1 VGAKAGSKRS
11 PLRSA
16 ARGLPWKRAVADDNR
31 KAADEAHLRAL
42 KDDWLEAVRANIVW
56 RMTEDLFLR
65 ALGAPEPRVM
75 TVPPAGQ
82 VVVLTVKPAFSFP
95 LTLWYETSGGAA
107 GAVLGAASMSGHDLL
122 MAAGA
127 LSQGKAPPPAPSA
140 RRKAIALDALHGG
153 DVGDALARANL
164 YALSS
169 KPLTGTDGMTIAVQ
183 ARSGA
188 RGFHAFD
195 AWEPRG
201 DHVRVL
207 RALCAPAA
215 LCFTGAEWITSVA
228 NEALR
233 QAAANEAGGA

>member
-1 VGAKAGSKRS
+1 
-11 PLRSA
+11 
-16 ARGLPWKRAVADDNR
+16 
-31 KAADEAHLRAL
+31 
-42 KDDWLEAVRANIVW
+42 
-56 RMTEDLFLR
+56 MTADLFLR
-65 ALGAPEPRVM
+65 ALGVPDPRSM

-82 VVVLTVKPAFSFP
+82 VVVLTVKPAFSLP

-107 GAVLGAASMSGHDLL
+107 GAALGAASMSGHDLL
-122 MAAGA
+122 TAVGA
-127 LSQGKAPPPAPSA
+127 LSQGKPLPSAPSA
-140 RRKAIALDALHGG
+140 RRKVIALDALHG
-153 DVGDALARANL
+153 DDIGDALARTNL
-164 YALSS
+164 YSLSS

-195 AWEPRG
+195 AWQPRG

-215 LCFTGAEWITSVA
+215 LCFGGIEWVTSVA

-233 QAAANEAGGA
+233 QAAANEAGDA